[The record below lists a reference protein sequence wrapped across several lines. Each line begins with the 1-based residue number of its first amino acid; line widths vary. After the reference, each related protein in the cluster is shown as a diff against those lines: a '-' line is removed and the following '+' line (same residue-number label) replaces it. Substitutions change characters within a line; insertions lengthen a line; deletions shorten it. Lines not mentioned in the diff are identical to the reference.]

1 MVAAEPVTATVVRVT
16 KPDTLLIRAMVPHI
30 QSMVSMHG
38 VLMGTQ
44 DHTDGCKQGICDWVE
59 LHADAGRLGLLT
71 CDWLRDSY
79 GRLLIDLTDLQ
90 SGESLVDYLIDNDY
104 CRLNDNHVIDCIR
117 EMLMSQEPEED
128 E

>member
-1 MVAAEPVTATVVRVT
+1 MVLTEPVTATVIRVT
-16 KPDTLLIRAMVPHI
+16 KPDTLLIRAMVPQI
-30 QSMVSMHG
+30 QSMVSMYG

-44 DHTDGCKQGICDWVE
+44 DHAEGCRQGICDWVE
-59 LHADAGRLGLLT
+59 VHADAGRLRLST

-90 SGESLVDYLIDNDY
+90 SGESLVEYLIDQEF
-104 CRLNDNHVIDCIR
+104 CGRNDNHVIDCVR
-117 EMLMSQEPEED
+117 EMLMSQEPED